1 MRCARVELNQDV
13 ARTTRRFNYETC
25 TIRHFR
31 KNIVKLLDSYSNFIF
46 AVDAIGNFAIFW
58 VDENDLEND
67 EDTLQM

>member
-1 MRCARVELNQDV
+1 MMK
-13 ARTTRRFNYETC
+13 RFE
-25 TIRHFR
+25 H